1 MYFLDENNL
10 YGWKMSQKLP
20 VSSFKWVEEISKF
33 DEHFIK
39 DYDEN
44 SHAIYFL
51 EVDVEYQ
58 KKINLHSHL
67 PFLPKRN
74 KIKKYNQLAC
84 NMHDKENHVVHIR
97 ALKQVSIHG
106 SLF

>member
-51 EVDVEYQ
+51 EVDVEY
-58 KKINLHSHL
+58 KKKKLIFIVIYH
-67 PFLPKRN
+67 FYPKE
-74 KIKKYNQLAC
+74 IK
-84 NMHDKENHVVHIR
+84 
-97 ALKQVSIHG
+97 LKNII
-106 SLF
+106 SLLVTCMTKKTMLFT

>member
-1 MYFLDENNL
+1 
-10 YGWKMSQKLP
+10 MSQKLP

-39 DYDEN
+39 DYNEN

-74 KIKKYNQLAC
+74 KLKNIISLLVTCMTKKT
-84 NMHDKENHVVHIR
+84 M
-97 ALKQVSIHG
+97 
-106 SLF
+106 LFT